1 MVSKLLTVDTSKVLV
16 DKIFDAPKD
25 TAKDALSQLQKYR
38 YMIPDDCAAIIY
50 NKIEALSDTQKE
62 IHQLTILRLI
72 RLTQFCK
79 VSPAHFELIEDLVF
93 RGLESSNGNV
103 RENSRKIL
111 EGLMHYNESWSKLS
125 RLEQNKEHESYI
137 IRVEELIA
145 KYRPNKMPVQLDG
158 LVPSVF
164 KTLALSWHDM
174 MIRYEPNDNKYW
186 KRADAVG
193 VPEYSIESFDMDY
206 DNSFGGEHVV
216 LPVCEYLEMQ
226 PFLSK
231 PIPSIKLKYFT
242 APDEAERKE
251 LAQNSDTICAECGKP
266 VAVLGAMNQFTKR
279 TICDICAIA
288 DYKVREGFNT
298 IKAAEAHRRRLF
310 DISYLL
316 TEMLIDRFLEIYN
329 LSSEE
334 CLSDAQR
341 QDISQLSMQLQN
353 MINREA
359 KIALQNQPDQ
369 SEIEEFYSSFLY
381 EMRIF
386 NSRA

>member
-1 MVSKLLTVDTSKVLV
+1 MVSKLLTADTSKVLV
-16 DKIFDAPKD
+16 DKIFGEPKD
-25 TAKDALSQLQKYR
+25 IAKDALNQLLKYR
-38 YMIPDDCAAIIY
+38 YVIPDDCASVLY
-50 NKIEALSDTQKE
+50 DKIESLSDAQRD

-72 RLTQFCK
+72 KLTQFCK
-79 VSPAHFELIEDLVF
+79 VSSAHFELIEGLVF
-93 RGLESSNGNV
+93 RGLEASNGNV

-111 EGLMHYNESWSKLS
+111 EGLMNYKDPGLKLS
-125 RLEQNKEHESYI
+125 RLEQNKEYESYI
-137 IRVEELIA
+137 VRVEELIA

-158 LVPSVF
+158 LAPSVF

-174 MIRYEPNDNKYW
+174 MMRYEPNDNEYW

-193 VPEYSIESFDMDY
+193 VPEYSTESYDTDY
-206 DNSFGGEHVV
+206 DNSFGDEHVV

-226 PFLSK
+226 PFLSR

-242 APDEAERKE
+242 TPDEAERKK
-251 LAQNSDTICAECGKP
+251 LAQNSDTICAECGRP

-298 IKAAEAHRRRLF
+298 IRAAEAHRRRLF
-310 DISYLL
+310 DVSYLL
-316 TEMLIDRFLEIYN
+316 TEMLIDRFLRVYN

-334 CLSDAQR
+334 CLSEAQR

-353 MINREA
+353 MIDRET
-359 KIALQNQPDQ
+359 KIALQNMPDQ
-369 SEIEEFYSSFLY
+369 SEIEEFYSSVLD

-386 NSRA
+386 